1 MFRTFISLKW
11 KEFRRSSYFE
21 AALAIKILMIL
32 GIIYFGGIAVLFG
45 VAGYFMLQD
54 MIPGQ
59 DPLLSVNKFLIYWIL
74 FDLGLRYFIQ
84 QMPVLNIKPLMI
96 IPIKRSQVVK
106 FLLAKTATSFFNILP
121 LLFFVPFTIVLLV
134 QGYHPLYVLSW
145 FLGVIAL
152 IFMNNY
158 TIYLINKTNLY
169 FAIIAGAAAVLIT
182 LQNYGVFDIT
192 EYAYLFFHGMYTN
205 PVWILIPIVLC
216 ILAIIANYKYYLNH
230 FYIDGAI
237 TKKEEKVR
245 ALDLKFVDGLGS
257 VAPFLKN
264 DIKMIVRNARPKQV
278 LIMSFIFLFYGLI
291 FYTQDLY
298 VEKFPAMIAF
308 ASMFVTGGFLLSFG
322 QLVPSWDSEY
332 YKLMMSQNIPY
343 REYLKSKLALMVFA
357 TIVSTLLSLPYLYFG
372 WDIYKMILAGASFNI
387 GLNSFITLYGGA
399 LNKVPMELNV
409 KAKAFQNTNGFNLT
423 QMLISIPKVAGPM
436 IIFYIP
442 YKLINFDAGII
453 ILALSGLIGLIFY
466 NPFLNFIE
474 KIYQNQKYS
483 TIAAF
488 AEKK

>member
-1 MFRTFISLKW
+1 MYKKFISLKW

-32 GIIYFGGIAVLFG
+32 GILYFGGIAIFLGGFG
-45 VAGYFMLQD
+45 YKIIQKAVPD
-54 MIPGQ
+54 V
-59 DPLLSVNKFLIYWIL
+59 DPLLTLNKFLIYWIL
-74 FDLGLRYFIQ
+74 FDLGIRYFIQ
-84 QMPVLNIKPLMI
+84 QMPVLNIKPMMI

-121 LLFFVPFTIVLLV
+121 LLFFIPFTIALLYF
-134 QGYHPLYVLSW
+134 GYAPIYVLAW
-145 FLGVIAL
+145 FIGIVGL

-158 TIYLINKTNLY
+158 VVYLINKTNLY
-169 FAIIAGAAAVLIT
+169 FIIIAGAVTLMIS
-182 LQNYGVFDIT
+182 LQNYGIFDIT
-192 EYAYLFFHGMYTN
+192 EHAYLFFHGMYTK
-205 PVWILIPIVLC
+205 PFWILLPLVLC
-216 ILAIIANYKYYLNH
+216 ILAFYSNFKYYLNH

-237 TKKEEKVR
+237 SKKEEKVR
-245 ALDLKFVDGLGS
+245 ALDLKFIDKFGN

-264 DIKMIVRNARPKQV
+264 DIKMIIRNARPKQV
-278 LIMSFIFLFYGLI
+278 LLMSFLFLFYGLI
-291 FYTQDLY
+291 FYTQDIY
-298 VEKFPAMIAF
+298 RDMPAFLAF

-357 TIVSTLLSLPYLYFG
+357 TIVSTILSLPYLYFG

-423 QMLISIPKVAGPM
+423 QMLISIPKIVGPM

-466 NPFLNFIE
+466 NPFLNLIE

>member
-1 MFRTFISLKW
+1 MFRKFISLKW

-21 AALAIKILMIL
+21 AALAIKILIIL
-32 GIIYFGGIAVLFG
+32 GILYFAGIAILLG

-54 MIPGQ
+54 MVPDT
-59 DPLLSVNKFLIYWIL
+59 DPLLTLNKYLIYWVL

-96 IPIKRSQVVK
+96 IPIKRKQVVS

-134 QGYHPLYVLSW
+134 KGYHPLYVISW
-145 FLGVIAL
+145 FIGIFSIV
-152 IFMNNY
+152 FMNNY
-158 TIYLINKTNLY
+158 IVYLINKTNIY
-169 FAIIAGAAAVLIT
+169 FAVIAAFVTGMIF
-182 LQNYGVFDIT
+182 LQNYNIFDIR
-192 EYAYLFFHGMYTN
+192 EYAYLFFHGMYKT
-205 PVWILIPIVLC
+205 PYLILIPILLCVL
-216 ILAIIANYKYYLNH
+216 AFYANYKYYLNH

-245 ALDLKFVDGLGS
+245 ATDLNFLDIFGS

-278 LIMSFIFLFYGLI
+278 IVMSFIFLFYFVL
-291 FYTQDLY
+291 FYSIEIY
-298 VEKFPAMIAF
+298 REMPAFLAF
-308 ASMFVTGGFLLSFG
+308 AAMFVTGGFLLSFG

-357 TIVSTLLSLPYLYFG
+357 TIVSTILSLPYLYYG
-372 WDIYKMILAGASFNI
+372 WDVYKLILAGASFNI

-399 LNKVPMELNV
+399 LNKVPVELNV

-423 QMLISIPKVAGPM
+423 QMLISIPKIAGPM

-442 YKLINFDAGII
+442 YKLISFDAGII

-466 NPFLNFIE
+466 NPFLNLIE

>member
-1 MFRTFISLKW
+1 MYKKFISLKW

-21 AALAIKILMIL
+21 AALAIKILMVL
-32 GIIYFGGIAVLFG
+32 GILYFGGIAIFLG
-45 VAGYFMLQD
+45 AIGYKILQKAVPD
-54 MIPGQ
+54 V
-59 DPLLSVNKFLIYWIL
+59 DPLLTLNQFLIYWIL

-96 IPIKRSQVVK
+96 IPIKREQVVK
-106 FLLAKTATSFFNILP
+106 FLLLRTSTSFFNILP
-121 LLFFVPFTIVLLV
+121 LLFFIPFSIALLIE
-134 QGYHPLYVLSW
+134 GYNYLYVLGW
-145 FLGVIAL
+145 FAGIVSL

-158 TIYLINKTNLY
+158 VTYLINKTNLY
-169 FAIIAGAAAVLIT
+169 FAIILGVAFIMIA
-182 LQNYGVFDIT
+182 LQKYEIFDIT
-192 EYAYLFFHGMYTN
+192 DYAYIFFHGMYTK
-205 PVWILIPIVLC
+205 PIWVLIPVILC
-216 ILAIIANYKYYLNH
+216 LLAYYANYKYYLNH
-230 FYIDGAI
+230 FYIDGAVS
-237 TKKEEKVR
+237 KKEEKVR
-245 ALDLKFVDGLGS
+245 ALDLKFIDNLGN

-278 LIMSFIFLFYGLI
+278 LIMSFLFLFYGLI
-291 FYTQDLY
+291 FYTQDIYRDLPW
-298 VEKFPAMIAF
+298 VLAF

-343 REYLKSKLALMVFA
+343 REYLKSKLALMIFA
-357 TIVSTLLSLPYLYFG
+357 TVVSTILSLPYLYFG

-423 QMLISIPKVAGPM
+423 QILISIPKIIGPM

-442 YKLINFDAGII
+442 YKLISFDAGII
-453 ILALSGLIGLIFY
+453 ILALSGVIGLLLY
-466 NPFLNFIE
+466 NPFLTLIE

>member
-1 MFRTFISLKW
+1 MYKKFISLKW

-32 GIIYFGGIAVLFG
+32 GILYFGGIAIFLGAF
-45 VAGYFMLQD
+45 AYKILQKAVPD
-54 MIPGQ
+54 V
-59 DPLLSVNKFLIYWIL
+59 DPLLTLNQFLFYWIL
-74 FDLGLRYFIQ
+74 FDLGLRYFMQ
-84 QMPVLNIKPLMI
+84 QMPVLNIKPMMI
-96 IPIKRSQVVK
+96 IPIKREQVVK
-106 FLLAKTATSFFNILP
+106 FLLLRTSTSFFNILP
-121 LLFFVPFTIVLLV
+121 LLFFIPFTIALLIE
-134 QGYHPLYVLSW
+134 GYDYLYVLGW
-145 FLGVIAL
+145 FAGIVSL

-158 TIYLINKTNLY
+158 VVYLINKTNLY
-169 FAIIAGAAAVLIT
+169 FAIILGVAVIMLA

-192 EYAYLFFHGMYTN
+192 QYAYLFFHGMYTK
-205 PVWILIPIVLC
+205 PIWVLIPIVLC
-216 ILAIIANYKYYLNH
+216 ILAYIANYKYYLNH

-237 TKKEEKVR
+237 SKKEEKVR
-245 ALDLKFVDGLGS
+245 ALDLKFIDNLGN

-278 LIMSFIFLFYGLI
+278 LIMSFLFLFYGLI
-291 FYTQDLY
+291 FYTQDIY
-298 VEKFPAMIAF
+298 RDMPAILAF

-343 REYLKSKLALMVFA
+343 REYLKSKLALMIFA
-357 TIVSTLLSLPYLYFG
+357 TIVSTILSLPYLYFG

-423 QMLISIPKVAGPM
+423 QILISLPKIIGPM

-442 YKLINFDAGII
+442 YKLISFDAGII
-453 ILALSGLIGLIFY
+453 ILALSGVIGLIFY
-466 NPFLNFIE
+466 NPFLTLIE

>member
-1 MFRTFISLKW
+1 MYKTFISLKW

-21 AALAIKILMIL
+21 AALAIKILMVL
-32 GIIYFGGIAVLFG
+32 GILYFGGIAIFLGAV
-45 VAGYFMLQD
+45 GYKILQKA
-54 MIPGQ
+54 IPDV
-59 DPLLSVNKFLIYWIL
+59 DPLLTVNQFLIYWIL

-96 IPIKRSQVVK
+96 IPIKREKVVK
-106 FLLAKTATSFFNILP
+106 FLLLRTSTSFFNILP
-121 LLFFVPFTIVLLV
+121 LLFFIPFSIALLV
-134 QGYHPLYVLSW
+134 EGYHPLYVLGW
-145 FLGVIAL
+145 FAGIVSL

-158 TIYLINKTNLY
+158 VVYLINKTNLY
-169 FAIIAGAAAVLIT
+169 FAIIVGLAAIMMA
-182 LQNYGVFDIT
+182 LQNYGIFDIT
-192 EYAYLFFHGMYTN
+192 DYAYIFFHGMYTK
-205 PVWILIPIVLC
+205 PIWVLIPLTLCVL
-216 ILAIIANYKYYLNH
+216 AYYANYKYYINH
-230 FYIDGAI
+230 FYVDGAVS
-237 TKKEEKVR
+237 KKEEKVR
-245 ALDLKFVDGLGS
+245 ALDLKFVDNLGN

-278 LIMSFIFLFYGLI
+278 LLMSFIFLFYGLI
-291 FYTQDLY
+291 FYTQDIY
-298 VEKFPAMIAF
+298 RDIPAVLAF

-357 TIVSTLLSLPYLYFG
+357 TVISTILSLPYLYFG

-399 LNKVPMELNV
+399 LNRVPMELNV

-423 QMLISIPKVAGPM
+423 QMLISIPKIIGPM

-442 YKLINFDAGII
+442 YKLISFDAGII
-453 ILALSGLIGLIFY
+453 ILALSGVIGLIFY
-466 NPFLNFIE
+466 NPFLNLIE
-474 KIYQNQKYS
+474 NIYQSQKYK

>member
-1 MFRTFISLKW
+1 MYKKFTYLKW

-21 AALAIKILMIL
+21 AALAIKILIIL
-32 GIIYFGGIAVLFG
+32 GILYFGGIAIFMGVL
-45 VAGYFMLQD
+45 GYKILQKTVPD
-54 MIPGQ
+54 V
-59 DPLLSVNKFLIYWIL
+59 DPLLTLNQFLIYWLL
-74 FDLGLRYFIQ
+74 FDLGLRYFLQ
-84 QMPVLNIKPLMI
+84 QMPVLNIKPMMI

-106 FLLAKTATSFFNILP
+106 FLLAKTSTSFFNILP
-121 LLFFVPFTIVLLV
+121 LLFFIPFTIVLLV
-134 QGYHPLYVLSW
+134 QGYNPLYVIAW
-145 FLGVIAL
+145 FLGIVSL

-158 TIYLINKTNLY
+158 VIYLINKTNLY
-169 FAIIAGAAAVLIT
+169 FGIIAVIVTAMIF
-182 LQNYGVFDIT
+182 LQNYGIFDIT
-192 EYAYLFFHGMYTN
+192 EYAYFFFHGMYTK
-205 PVWILIPIVLC
+205 PLWVLLPIAIC
-216 ILAIIANYKYYLNH
+216 IYAFNANYGYYLNH

-237 TKKEEKVR
+237 SKKEEKVR
-245 ALDLKFVDGLGS
+245 ALDLKFVDNLGN

-308 ASMFVTGGFLLSFG
+308 ASMFVTGGFMLSFG

-343 REYLKSKLALMVFA
+343 REYLKSKLALMIFA
-357 TIVSTLLSLPYLYFG
+357 TIVSTILSLPYLYFG
-372 WDIYKMILAGASFNI
+372 WPIYKMILAGASFNI

-399 LNKVPMELNV
+399 LNKVPVELNV
-409 KAKAFQNTNGFNLT
+409 KAKAFSNTNGFNLT
-423 QMLISIPKVAGPM
+423 QMLISIPKIAGPM

-442 YKLINFDAGII
+442 YKLISFDAGII
-453 ILALSGLIGLIFY
+453 ALALSGLVGLICY
-466 NPFLNFIE
+466 NPFLNLIE
-474 KIYQNQKYS
+474 RLYQNQKYS

>member
-1 MFRTFISLKW
+1 MFKKFIFLNW

-32 GIIYFGGIAVLFG
+32 GILYFGGIAIFLGAFAYKILQK
-45 VAGYFMLQD
+45 VAPD
-54 MIPGQ
+54 V
-59 DPLLSVNKFLIYWIL
+59 DPLLTLNQFLIYWIL

-96 IPIKRSQVVK
+96 IPVKRRQVVK
-106 FLLAKTATSFFNILP
+106 YLLLKTSTSFFNILP
-121 LLFFVPFTIVLLV
+121 LLFFIPFSIALLI
-134 QGYHPLYVLSW
+134 QGYDPLYVLGW
-145 FLGVIAL
+145 FAGIVSL

-158 TIYLINKTNLY
+158 IVYLINKTNLY
-169 FAIIAGAAAVLIT
+169 FAIIAGFAIVMIG
-182 LQNYGVFDIT
+182 LQNYGIFDIT
-192 EYAYLFFHGMYTN
+192 QYAYIFFHGMYTK
-205 PVWILIPIVLC
+205 PIWILIPIVLC
-216 ILAIIANYKYYLNH
+216 IVAYYANYKYYLNH

-237 TKKEEKVR
+237 SRKEEKVR
-245 ALDLKFVDGLGS
+245 ALDLKFVDNLGA

-278 LIMSFIFLFYGLI
+278 LIMSFLFLFYGLI
-291 FYTQDLY
+291 FYTQEVYRDM
-298 VEKFPAMIAF
+298 PAFLAF

-357 TIVSTLLSLPYLYFG
+357 TLVSTILSLPYLYFG

-399 LNKVPMELNV
+399 LNRVPMELNV

-423 QMLISIPKVAGPM
+423 QMLISIPKIIGPM

-442 YKLINFDAGII
+442 YKLISFDAGII
-453 ILALSGLIGLIFY
+453 ILALSGVIGLILY
-466 NPFLNFIE
+466 NPFLNLIE
-474 KIYQNQKYS
+474 NIYQNQKYK

>member
-1 MFRTFISLKW
+1 M
-11 KEFRRSSYFE
+11 
-21 AALAIKILMIL
+21 
-32 GIIYFGGIAVLFG
+32 
-45 VAGYFMLQD
+45 
-54 MIPGQ
+54 
-59 DPLLSVNKFLIYWIL
+59 
-74 FDLGLRYFIQ
+74 
-84 QMPVLNIKPLMI
+84 MI
-96 IPIKRSQVVK
+96 IPIKREQVVK
-106 FLLAKTATSFFNILP
+106 FLLLRTSTSFFNILP
-121 LLFFVPFTIVLLV
+121 LLFFIPFSIALLIE
-134 QGYHPLYVLSW
+134 GYNYLYVLGW
-145 FLGVIAL
+145 FAGIVSL

-158 TIYLINKTNLY
+158 VVYLINKTNLY
-169 FAIIAGAAAVLIT
+169 FAIILGVAFAMLA
-182 LQNYGVFDIT
+182 LQNYGIFDIT
-192 EYAYLFFHGMYTN
+192 EYAYLFFHGMYTKPFWVLV
-205 PVWILIPIVLC
+205 PVILCVL
-216 ILAIIANYKYYLNH
+216 AYYANYKYYLNH
-230 FYIDGAI
+230 FYIDGAVS
-237 TKKEEKVR
+237 KKEEKVR
-245 ALDLKFVDGLGS
+245 ALDLKFIDNLGN

-278 LIMSFIFLFYGLI
+278 LIMSFLFLFYGLI
-291 FYTQDLY
+291 FYTQDIY
-298 VEKFPAMIAF
+298 RDMPAFLAF

-343 REYLKSKLALMVFA
+343 REYLKSKLALMIFA
-357 TIVSTLLSLPYLYFG
+357 TVVSTILSLPYLYFG

-423 QMLISIPKVAGPM
+423 QILISIPKIIGPM

-442 YKLINFDAGII
+442 YKLISFDAGII
-453 ILALSGLIGLIFY
+453 ILALSGVIGLILY
-466 NPFLNFIE
+466 NPFLTLIE

>member
-1 MFRTFISLKW
+1 MYKKFISLKW
-11 KEFRRSSYFE
+11 KEFRRSAYFE

-32 GIIYFGGIAVLFG
+32 GIIYFGGIAIFFG
-45 VAGYFMLQD
+45 VVGYFIIQD
-54 MIPGQ
+54 LIPDV
-59 DPLLSVNKFLIYWIL
+59 DPLLTVNTFLIYWIL

-96 IPIKRSQVVK
+96 IPIKRKQVVK
-106 FLLAKTATSFFNILP
+106 FLLLKTSTSFFNILP
-121 LLFFVPFTIVLLV
+121 LLFFVPFTIVLYV
-134 QGYHPLYVLSW
+134 KGYDPLYATAWLAGIIS
-145 FLGVIAL
+145 L

-158 TIYLINKTNLY
+158 VVYLINKTNLY
-169 FAIIAGAAAVLIT
+169 FAIIMGFAAVMIG
-182 LQNYGVFDIT
+182 LQNYGIFDIT
-192 EYAYLFFHGMYTN
+192 AYAYLFFHGMYTQ
-205 PVWILIPIVLC
+205 PVWILLPVVLC
-216 ILAIIANYKYYLNH
+216 VLAYYANFKYYLNH
-230 FYIDGAI
+230 FYIDGAV

-245 ALDLKFVDGLGS
+245 ALDLKFIDNLGN

-264 DIKMIVRNARPKQV
+264 DIKMIIRNARPKQV
-278 LIMSFIFLFYGLI
+278 LLMSFLFLFYGLI
-291 FYTQDLY
+291 FYTQDIY
-298 VEKFPAMIAF
+298 RDMPAFLAF

-357 TIVSTLLSLPYLYFG
+357 TVVSTILSLPYLYFG

-423 QMLISIPKVAGPM
+423 QMLISIPKIIGPM
-436 IIFYIP
+436 VIFYIP
-442 YKLINFDAGII
+442 YKLISFDAGII
-453 ILALSGLIGLIFY
+453 ILALSGVIGLIFY
-466 NPFLNFIE
+466 NPFLNLIE

>member
-1 MFRTFISLKW
+1 MFRKFISLKW

-21 AALAIKILMIL
+21 AALAIKILIIL
-32 GIIYFGGIAVLFG
+32 GILYFAGIAILLG

-54 MIPGQ
+54 MVPDT
-59 DPLLSVNKFLIYWIL
+59 DPLLTLNKYLIYWVL

-96 IPIKRSQVVK
+96 IPIKRKQVVR

-134 QGYHPLYVLSW
+134 KGYHPLYVLSW
-145 FLGVIAL
+145 FIGILSIV
-152 IFMNNY
+152 FMNNY
-158 TIYLINKTNLY
+158 IIYLINKTNIY
-169 FAIIAGAAAVLIT
+169 FAVIAAVVTGMIF
-182 LQNYGVFDIT
+182 LQNYNIFDIR
-192 EYAYLFFHGMYTN
+192 EYAYLFFHGMYQT
-205 PVWILIPIVLC
+205 PYLILIPILLCVL
-216 ILAIIANYKYYLNH
+216 AFNANYKYYLNH
-230 FYIDGAI
+230 FYIDGAV

-245 ALDLKFVDGLGS
+245 ATDLNFLDSFGS

-278 LIMSFIFLFYGLI
+278 VIMSFIFLFYFVL
-291 FYTQDLY
+291 FYSIEIY
-298 VEKFPAMIAF
+298 REMPAFLAF
-308 ASMFVTGGFLLSFG
+308 AAMFVTGGFLLSFG

-357 TIVSTLLSLPYLYFG
+357 TVVSTILSLPYLYYG
-372 WDIYKMILAGASFNI
+372 WDVYKLILAGASFNI

-399 LNKVPMELNV
+399 LNKVPIELNV
-409 KAKAFQNTNGFNLT
+409 KAKAFQNTNGFNMT
-423 QMLISIPKVAGPM
+423 QMLISIPKIAGPM

-442 YKLINFDAGII
+442 YKLISFDAGII

-466 NPFLNFIE
+466 NPFLNLIE

>member
-1 MFRTFISLKW
+1 MYRKFIALKW

-32 GIIYFGGIAVLFG
+32 GIIYFGGIAIFMG
-45 VAGYFMLQD
+45 VISYFMLQD
-54 MIPGQ
+54 MVPDV
-59 DPLLSVNKFLIYWIL
+59 DPLLTVNKFLIYWIL

-96 IPIKRSQVVK
+96 IPIKRKQVVR
-106 FLLAKTATSFFNILP
+106 FLLLKTSTSFFNILP
-121 LLFFVPFTIVLLV
+121 LLFFIPFTIVLYV
-134 QGYHPLYVLSW
+134 QGYSPLYSTAW
-145 FLGVIAL
+145 FFGIVSL

-158 TIYLINKTNLY
+158 VVYLINKTNLY
-169 FAIIAGAAAVLIT
+169 FAIIVGLAAVMVA
-182 LQNYGVFDIT
+182 LQNYGIFDIT
-192 EYAYLFFHGMYTN
+192 EYAYIFFHGMYTKPIWIAI
-205 PVWILIPIVLC
+205 PVVLC
-216 ILAIIANYKYYLNH
+216 VLAYLANYNYYLNH
-230 FYIDGAI
+230 FYIDGAVS
-237 TKKEEKVR
+237 KKEEKVR
-245 ALDLKFVDGLGS
+245 ALDLKFIDNLGN

-278 LIMSFIFLFYGLI
+278 LLMSFLFLFYGLI
-291 FYTQDLY
+291 FYTQDVY
-298 VEKFPAMIAF
+298 RDMPAFLAF

-357 TIVSTLLSLPYLYFG
+357 TLVSTILSLPYLYFG

-423 QMLISIPKVAGPM
+423 QMLISIPKIIGPM

-442 YKLINFDAGII
+442 YKLISFDAGII
-453 ILALSGLIGLIFY
+453 ILALSGIIGLIFY
-466 NPFLNFIE
+466 NPFLNLIE
-474 KIYQNQKYS
+474 RIYQNQKYS